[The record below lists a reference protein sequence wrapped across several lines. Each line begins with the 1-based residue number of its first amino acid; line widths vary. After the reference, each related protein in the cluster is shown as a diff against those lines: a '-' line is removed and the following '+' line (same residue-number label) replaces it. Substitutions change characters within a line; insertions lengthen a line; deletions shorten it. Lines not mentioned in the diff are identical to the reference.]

1 MRDEDDHRWDR
12 WENQW
17 RRMEAMARRGFRNFS
32 NIDLNFDTSKMSNF
46 MGLGGNFRIGRMLA
60 SGDLRLVALYLIE
73 QQPRHGY
80 DIIKAVEDRSMG
92 FYSPSPGIVYPA
104 LTFLEEAGYV
114 TSATEGNKK
123 LYTITDTGRTH
134 LDDNREAIDSTLDFL
149 GKAGSRMNDWRD
161 RMSQPGWPFNGGEAD
176 GSHDG
181 EAGQS
186 AGMYGG
192 SHAAYD
198 DRAAPQRPPEPPQP
212 PQPPPRP
219 DARPDDAQVDP
230 DVKAAR
236 KALKQAIREAVSD
249 DPEGQARIAAILRR
263 AAAEIRGD
271 RQKDNLDL

>member
-12 WENQW
+12 WESQW
-17 RRMEAMARRGFRNFS
+17 RRMEGMARRGFRNFS

-46 MGLGGNFRIGRMLA
+46 MGLGGNLRIGRMLA

-80 DIIKAVEDRSMG
+80 DIIKAVEERSMG

-161 RMSQPGWPFNGGEAD
+161 RMSQPGWPFNSGEDDGGR
-176 GSHDG
+176 DG
-181 EAGQS
+181 EAGQG
-186 AGMYGG
+186 AGMYGHTDVEYEDHYT
-192 SHAAYD
+192 SA
-198 DRAAPQRPPEPPQP
+198 RPSEPPRQ
-212 PQPPPRP
+212 
-219 DARPDDAQVDP
+219 DARGDGEDLDP

-236 KALKQAIREAVSD
+236 KALKKAIRQAVSE
-249 DPEGQARIAAILRR
+249 DPGAQRRVAAILRR
-263 AAAEIRGD
+263 AAADIRQDSNG
-271 RQKDNLDL
+271 R